1 MVHVLN
7 APEACGFV
15 PVDYLGKMLESGMVE
30 SSTAAAAVA
39 AAAATTTPRNYS
51 YGSAEAPTTSTAL
64 SRTLSSSSSTSAAPQ
79 FSSTASVHHP
89 LGAAEEFSQLFASH
103 EAWFKAA
110 TAKRQE
116 VYASLRAEAADV
128 LKALRESE
136 AKSSAV
142 LSRIH
147 EIGNLVAQERGRNNS
162 SRG

>member
-30 SSTAAAAVA
+30 SSSTALAASAT
-39 AAAATTTPRNYS
+39 TTTPRNYS

-64 SRTLSSSSSTSAAPQ
+64 SRTLTSSSSSAATH
-79 FSSTASVHHP
+79 FASTASVHHP
-89 LGAAEEFSQLFASH
+89 MGAAEEFSQLFASH

-136 AKSSAV
+136 AKSAAV

-147 EIGNLVAQERGRNNS
+147 EIGSLVAQERGRNNS

>member
-64 SRTLSSSSSTSAAPQ
+64 SRTLSTSAAPQ
-79 FSSTASVHHP
+79 FSSTASVHHH